1 MKKLVK
7 LGLAVA
13 VVGAIAWS
21 IPPVRERMQTAY
33 QGFQE
38 DFENRERQL
47 RAALMPET
55 TPLS

>member
-7 LGLAVA
+7 LGAALAIAGAVA
-13 VVGAIAWS
+13 YS
-21 IPPVRERMQTAY
+21 IPPVRERMQGACAS
-33 QGFQE
+33 FRK
-38 DFENRERQL
+38 DFEIRERQL

>member
-7 LGLAVA
+7 LGIAVA
-13 VVGAIAWS
+13 IAGAVAYS
-21 IPPVRERMQTAY
+21 IPPVRERIQAA
-33 QGFQE
+33 GASFRK
-38 DFENRERQL
+38 DFDVRERQL

>member
-7 LGLAVA
+7 LGIAVG

-21 IPPVRERMQTAY
+21 IPPVRERIHTAC

-38 DFENRERQL
+38 DFENRETEL

>member
-7 LGLAVA
+7 LGITVA
-13 VVGAIAWS
+13 VFGAIAYS
-21 IPPVRERMQTAY
+21 IPPVREQIQAVCT
-33 QGFQE
+33 GFQE
-38 DFENRERQL
+38 DFHGRERQL

>member
-7 LGLAVA
+7 LGIAAAL
-13 VVGAIAWS
+13 VGAIAYS
-21 IPPVRERMQTAY
+21 IPPVRERMQAACAS
-33 QGFQE
+33 FQE